1 MEIPDGIGRALL
13 KIRSEAGLNQQ
24 ELARRAHLH
33 QSQVSRIENEEAL
46 PTELEVKAYLSVIDG
61 PSSSDLAVF
70 LEEPW
75 TESAR
80 PSFDN
85 PDRRFLTEAEK
96 SLRSLKEFSSRSGL
110 PPHILQE
117 AQLYR
122 DQILAACQYLARID
136 HSFAFIGAVHVGKS
150 TAICFL
156 TDLLVDGSIAG
167 LERRTVLET
176 GKGYTTVCEV
186 HVRPGPDFGI
196 IVEPRAD
203 AEVYTLVSDFCASVW
218 SSEFPESPGTQDRGV
233 SPEIQRALRNM
244 AGLTRVKQQL
254 ADGRRTQKD
263 LASELAR
270 TCATL
275 DEFQAAVL
283 KRLALSE
290 RGKRQSWYVKNPEV
304 PPKKWL
310 QDEFAKINNGRDP
323 EFPLPARIEV
333 IVGAQSF
340 FSSPPYQLSVIDT
353 QGLGEA
359 VVRPDLRSRIDDP
372 RTILVFCSSFGD
384 APSSGIQNLLG
395 HVTATGGRELFNER
409 SLVLIL
415 PRGEEARIKDDS
427 GEMPETDEEGY
438 IVKRDQAHSQL
449 QRIGF
454 ANLGIEF
461 LNIASESPKIVA
473 ENLAQRLIAL
483 RRKHADR
490 LKDTQDRAARLVADY
505 SQKSARKIR
514 EKVREVIGSLVQR
527 LPGLRARMK
536 RMEEDALSALATF
549 HASTVWA
556 TTRRQGEYYNLNLY
570 SFLGSCARTDAKERS
585 EEAYYRI
592 IAKLDEMLE
601 DQEFDLAWP
610 FLGEVKLYLDQSRE
624 RFLRRV
630 QSEGEDVFR
639 PALHDATDLWARCV
653 QRWGQGPG
661 YKMDVVGMIG
671 SWFRADEQRH
681 LHDAFELAVGSAWDE
696 EMIAPIRRLC
706 AKNPTDHSDEETD
719 DVLQIHDQSL

>member
-1 MEIPDGIGRALL
+1 MDIPEDIGRVLL
-13 KIRSEAGLNQQ
+13 KIRSENGLSQQ

-33 QSQVSRIENEEAL
+33 QSQVSRIENGEAL
-46 PTELEVKAYLSVIDG
+46 PTEVEVKAYLSALNG
-61 PSSSDLAVF
+61 PSSSDLARF
-70 LEEPW
+70 LEERW
-75 TESAR
+75 TESTR
-80 PSFDN
+80 PLFDN
-85 PDRRFLTEAEK
+85 PDRGLLASAEK
-96 SLRSLKEFSSRSGL
+96 SLRSLKDFSIRSGL
-110 PPHILQE
+110 PPHIQHE

-122 DQILAACQYLARID
+122 DQMLAGCRYLARID

-156 TDLLVDGSIAG
+156 TDLLVDGPMMG

-186 HVRPGPDFGI
+186 HIRPGPDFGI
-196 IVEPRAD
+196 VVEPD
-203 AEVYTLVSDFCASVW
+203 AEVYTLVSDFCAGVW
-218 SSEFPESPGTQDRGV
+218 SNEFPESPGTQDRGV

-244 AGLTRVKQQL
+244 AGLTRVKQQT
-254 ADGRRTQKD
+254 AEGKRTQKD
-263 LASELAR
+263 PARELAHA
-270 TCATL
+270 CATL

-290 RGKRQSWYVKNPEV
+290 RDKRQNWYVKNPEV

-310 QDEFAKINNGRDP
+310 QEEFAKINNGRDP

-372 RTILVFCSSFGD
+372 RTILVFCSLFGD

-409 SLVLIL
+409 SLILVL

-438 IVKRDQAHSQL
+438 LVKRDQAHSQL

-454 ANLGIEF
+454 ANLEIEF
-461 LNIASESPKIVA
+461 LNIASDSPQIVA
-473 ENLAQRLIAL
+473 ESLTQRVISL

-490 LKDTQDRAARLVADY
+490 LRDTQDRAARLVDDY

-527 LPGLRARMK
+527 LPGLRARIK
-536 RMEEDALSALATF
+536 RMEEEALSALATF

-592 IAKLDEMLE
+592 TAKLDEMLE

-610 FLGEVKLYLDQSRE
+610 FLLEVKLYLDQSRE

-661 YKMDVVGMIG
+661 YKMDVIGMIA

-681 LHDAFELAVGSAWDE
+681 LHDAFELAVSAAWDE
-696 EMIAPIRRLC
+696 EMITPIRRLC
-706 AKNPTDHSDEETD
+706 AKKTMDDSDQEPE
-719 DVLQIHDQSL
+719 DVLQSDQRA